1 MPDSPKPTL
10 TRGYVVAFIA
20 TVIWSF
26 SAIFVGYLYTRFQL
40 PPLVMTFWRDFI
52 VAATLFVTLALIAR
66 PLLRLGRRDL
76 PFFVLYG
83 LNLALFNGLWITAVT
98 LTGAAVAT
106 VLAYSSPAF
115 TTLIGWRWG
124 GERLN
129 GLKIGAVVSCI
140 VGLVLVS
147 GAYDVAA
154 WQVNPIG
161 IVTGLASGVGFA
173 VYSLMGKAS
182 ARRGINPW
190 TATLYSFGFAAA
202 FLLLV
207 QRPDTLLWLSRPLAN
222 GADGWRE
229 AGLGWGI
236 LVVLSIG
243 PVLGGYGLYT
253 ASLTLLPASTA
264 NLIATL
270 EPAMTAVL
278 AVLLLGERL
287 TWPQILGSGL
297 ILVGVLFLR
306 FSERSLNRLA

>member
-1 MPDSPKPTL
+1 
-10 TRGYVVAFIA
+10 
-20 TVIWSF
+20 
-26 SAIFVGYLYTRFQL
+26 
-40 PPLVMTFWRDFI
+40 
-52 VAATLFVTLALIAR
+52 VT
-66 PLLRLGRRDL
+66 
-76 PFFVLYG
+76 
-83 LNLALFNGLWITAVT
+83 
-98 LTGAAVAT
+98 
-106 VLAYSSPAF
+106 
-115 TTLIGWRWG
+115 
-124 GERLN
+124 
-129 GLKIGAVVSCI
+129 
-140 VGLVLVS
+140 
-147 GAYDVAA
+147 A
-154 WQVNPIG
+154 WQVNPMG

-229 AGLGWGI
+229 VGLGWGI

-278 AVLLLGERL
+278 AFLLLGERL

-297 ILVGVLFLR
+297 ILAGVLFLR
-306 FSERSLNRLA
+306 ISERSLNRLA